1 MLASIKNNN
10 SEVINGLK
18 DSIIHLTE
26 LIKEK
31 DTQNNQLQKKMFS
44 LYQKI
49 EKQSFANQEINYT
62 AGSMSR
68 GFNKVGSSKSLMTE
82 EGERD
87 EQKSRVKE

>member
-31 DTQNNQLQKKMFS
+31 DTQNN
-44 LYQKI
+44 
-49 EKQSFANQEINYT
+49 
-62 AGSMSR
+62 
-68 GFNKVGSSKSLMTE
+68 
-82 EGERD
+82 
-87 EQKSRVKE
+87 